1 MRTAPRSPARCHPS
15 PKGGPVLCRAR
26 HRALSRPP
34 RSYAFAALAFLV
46 LAAGLVFPTSAL
58 GAEKAASELPPVTRG
73 VGDFFLAL
81 EGRIDSHGQEVLA
94 EKELEHA
101 RRSDE
106 VSEKLRLDAMN
117 SKGDEYSKSLDAA
130 SQLLDGTA
138 TVEEL
143 ADEGGSTDLSD
154 TGVDSTGEPAASDN
168 TPAAATEKKP
178 SKRSSSKKR
187 KNTIRFN
194 GEYVSYVQ
202 GSPADETA
210 PEATAAAWVSN
221 GDVTDNE
228 NTYFIGHNP
237 GVFSGVMNLDVG
249 DKVTVW
255 DGKGRSR
262 TYYVF
267 DVLTLPNQSNYFRYE
282 GRIAPTGE
290 SITLQTCCADN
301 KHVRCVMAR

>member
-1 MRTAPRSPARCHPS
+1 M
-15 PKGGPVLCRAR
+15 LCRAR

-46 LAAGLVFPTSAL
+46 LAAGLVFPASAL
-58 GAEKAASELPPVTRG
+58 GAETATSELPPVTRG

-168 TPAAATEKKP
+168 TPAAAAEKKP
-178 SKRSSSKKR
+178 SKSTSSKKR

-249 DKVTVW
+249 DKVTVL

>member
-1 MRTAPRSPARCHPS
+1 M
-15 PKGGPVLCRAR
+15 LCRAR
-26 HRALSRPP
+26 HRVLSRPP
-34 RSYAFAALAFLV
+34 LSCAFAALAFLA
-46 LAAGLVFPTSAL
+46 LAAGLVFPASAL
-58 GAEKAASELPPVTRG
+58 GAEAAASEPSPVTLG

-81 EGRIDSHGQEVLA
+81 EERIDSRGQEVLA

-143 ADEGGSTDLSD
+143 TDEGGSTDLSD

-168 TPAAATEKKP
+168 TPAAAAEKKP
-178 SKRSSSKKR
+178 SKSTSSKKR

>member
-1 MRTAPRSPARCHPS
+1 M
-15 PKGGPVLCRAR
+15 LCRAR

-46 LAAGLVFPTSAL
+46 LAAGLVFPASAL
-58 GAEKAASELPPVTRG
+58 GAETATSELPPVTRG

-117 SKGDEYSKSLDAA
+117 SKEDEYSKSLDAA

-168 TPAAATEKKP
+168 TPAAAAEKKP
-178 SKRSSSKKR
+178 SKSTSSKKR

>member
-1 MRTAPRSPARCHPS
+1 MTRRVFNPARSSRRICAHARNARTAT
-15 PKGGPVLCRAR
+15 
-26 HRALSRPP
+26 ALLALTLAVGLLAPTI
-34 RSYAFAALAFLV
+34 AQADEAA
-46 LAAGLVFPTSAL
+46 AANTT
-58 GAEKAASELPPVTRG
+58 PVTQG
-73 VGDFFLAL
+73 LCDFFATL
-81 EGRIDSHGQEVLA
+81 EGRVDAQGQQVIA

-101 RRSDE
+101 RRSEE
-106 VSEKLRLDAMN
+106 VSEKLRMEALN
-117 SKGDEYSKSLDAA
+117 SKGDEYSKSIEAA

-143 ADEGGSTDLSD
+143 VGESAPSESGADGTETDDGGDAASQNA
-154 TGVDSTGEPAASDN
+154 PAATDKK
-168 TPAAATEKKP
+168 PAAP
-178 SKRSSSKKR
+178 SKKSSGDQSSKPR
-187 KNTIRFN
+187 KNMIRFN

-210 PEATAAAWVSN
+210 PATTAAAWVSDGN
-221 GDVTDNE
+221 VTDNE

-237 GVFSGVMNLDVG
+237 GVFSGVMDLELG
-249 DKVTVW
+249 DKITVW

>member
-1 MRTAPRSPARCHPS
+1 M
-15 PKGGPVLCRAR
+15 LCRAR

-46 LAAGLVFPTSAL
+46 LAAGLVFPASAL
-58 GAEKAASELPPVTRG
+58 GAETATSELPPVTRG

-168 TPAAATEKKP
+168 TPAAAAEKKP
-178 SKRSSSKKR
+178 SKSTSSKKR

-237 GVFSGVMNLDVG
+237 GVFSGVMNLRSEERRVG
-249 DKVTVW
+249 K
-255 DGKGRSR
+255 
-262 TYYVF
+262 
-267 DVLTLPNQSNYFRYE
+267 E
-282 GRIAPTGE
+282 
-290 SITLQTCCADN
+290 C
-301 KHVRCVMAR
+301 M

>member
-1 MRTAPRSPARCHPS
+1 
-15 PKGGPVLCRAR
+15 VLCRAR
-26 HRALSRPP
+26 HRALPRPP

-46 LAAGLVFPTSAL
+46 LAAGLVFPASAL
-58 GAEKAASELPPVTRG
+58 GAETATSELPPVTRG

-168 TPAAATEKKP
+168 TPAAAAEKKP
-178 SKRSSSKKR
+178 SKSTSSKKR

>member
-1 MRTAPRSPARCHPS
+1 M
-15 PKGGPVLCRAR
+15 LCRAR

-46 LAAGLVFPTSAL
+46 LAAGLVFPASAL
-58 GAEKAASELPPVTRG
+58 GAETATSELPPVTRG

-168 TPAAATEKKP
+168 TPAAAAEKKP
-178 SKRSSSKKR
+178 SKSTSSKKR

>member
-1 MRTAPRSPARCHPS
+1 MPCRT
-15 PKGGPVLCRAR
+15 R

-34 RSYAFAALAFLV
+34 RSCALAALASLV
-46 LAAGLVFPTSAL
+46 LAVGPAFPASAL
-58 GAEKAASELPPVTRG
+58 GAETATSELPPVTRG

-168 TPAAATEKKP
+168 TPAAAAEKKP
-178 SKRSSSKKR
+178 SKSTSSKKR

-221 GDVTDNE
+221 GDVADNE

>member
-1 MRTAPRSPARCHPS
+1 M
-15 PKGGPVLCRAR
+15 LCRAR

-46 LAAGLVFPTSAL
+46 LAAGLVFPASAL
-58 GAEKAASELPPVTRG
+58 GAETATSELPPVTRG

-168 TPAAATEKKP
+168 TPAAAAEKKP
-178 SKRSSSKKR
+178 SKSTSSKKR

-282 GRIAPTGE
+282 GRISPTGE

>member
-1 MRTAPRSPARCHPS
+1 MPCRT
-15 PKGGPVLCRAR
+15 R

-46 LAAGLVFPTSAL
+46 LAAGLVFPASAL
-58 GAEKAASELPPVTRG
+58 GAETATSELPPVTRG

-143 ADEGGSTDLSD
+143 ADEGDSTDLSD

-168 TPAAATEKKP
+168 TPAAAAEKKP
-178 SKRSSSKKR
+178 SKSTSSKKR

>member
-1 MRTAPRSPARCHPS
+1 M
-15 PKGGPVLCRAR
+15 LCRAR

-46 LAAGLVFPTSAL
+46 LAAGLVFPASAL
-58 GAEKAASELPPVTRG
+58 GAETATSELPPVTRG

-130 SQLLDGTA
+130 AQLLDGTA

-168 TPAAATEKKP
+168 TPAAAAEKKP
-178 SKRSSSKKR
+178 SKSTSSKKR

>member
-1 MRTAPRSPARCHPS
+1 MRTAPRSPARRHPS

-34 RSYAFAALAFLV
+34 RSCAFAALAFLA
-46 LAAGLVFPTSAL
+46 LAVGLVFPASAL
-58 GAEKAASELPPVTRG
+58 GAEKAASEPSPVTLG

-81 EGRIDSHGQEVLA
+81 EERIDSRGQEVLA

-154 TGVDSTGEPAASDN
+154 TGVDSTGEPAASDSA
-168 TPAAATEKKP
+168 PAAAAEKKP
-178 SKRSSSKKR
+178 SKSTSSKKR

>member
-1 MRTAPRSPARCHPS
+1 MTRRVFSPARS
-15 PKGGPVLCRAR
+15 NRRAR
-26 HRALSRPP
+26 AGA
-34 RSYAFAALAFLV
+34 RSAHATAVLLALA
-46 LAAGLVFPTSAL
+46 LAAGPFAPTIAQADEAPATSM
-58 GAEKAASELPPVTRG
+58 SPVTQG
-73 VGDFFLAL
+73 LCDFFTTL
-81 EGRIDSHGQEVLA
+81 EGRVDAHGQQVLV

-101 RRSDE
+101 RRSEE
-106 VSEKLRLDAMN
+106 VSEKLRIEALN
-117 SKGDEYSKSLDAA
+117 SKGDEYSKSIEAA
-130 SQLLDGTA
+130 SQLLNGTA

-143 ADEGGSTDLSD
+143 VGEASSDGNGAEADDGSSATA
-154 TGVDSTGEPAASDN
+154 TEETPAASS
-168 TPAAATEKKP
+168 EK
-178 SKRSSSKKR
+178 STDSSSSKPR
-187 KNTIRFN
+187 KNMIRFN

-202 GSPADETA
+202 GSPSDETA
-210 PEATAAAWVSN
+210 PATTAAAWVSD

-237 GVFSGVMNLDVG
+237 GVFSGVMDLELG
-249 DKVTVW
+249 DKITVW

>member
-1 MRTAPRSPARCHPS
+1 M
-15 PKGGPVLCRAR
+15 LCRAR
-26 HRALSRPP
+26 HRALPRPP

-46 LAAGLVFPTSAL
+46 LAAGLVFPASAL
-58 GAEKAASELPPVTRG
+58 GAETATSELPPVTRG

-168 TPAAATEKKP
+168 TPAAAAEKKP
-178 SKRSSSKKR
+178 SKSTSSKKR

>member
-1 MRTAPRSPARCHPS
+1 MTRRVFSPARSNRRICA
-15 PKGGPVLCRAR
+15 GAR
-26 HRALSRPP
+26 SARTATALLALTLAVGLLAPTI
-34 RSYAFAALAFLV
+34 AQADEAA
-46 LAAGLVFPTSAL
+46 AANTT
-58 GAEKAASELPPVTRG
+58 PVTQG
-73 VGDFFLAL
+73 LCDFFATL
-81 EGRIDSHGQEVLA
+81 EGRVDAHGQQVLV

-101 RRSDE
+101 RRSEE
-106 VSEKLRLDAMN
+106 VSEKLRIEALN
-117 SKGDEYSKSLDAA
+117 SKGDEYSKSIEAA
-130 SQLLDGTA
+130 SQLLNGTA

-143 ADEGGSTDLSD
+143 VGEASSDGNGAEADDGSSATA
-154 TGVDSTGEPAASDN
+154 TEETPAASS
-168 TPAAATEKKP
+168 EK
-178 SKRSSSKKR
+178 STDSSSSKPR
-187 KNTIRFN
+187 KNMIRFN

-202 GSPADETA
+202 GSPSDETA
-210 PEATAAAWVSN
+210 PATTAAAWVSD

-237 GVFSGVMNLDVG
+237 GVFSGVMDLELG
-249 DKVTVW
+249 DKITVW

>member
-1 MRTAPRSPARCHPS
+1 M
-15 PKGGPVLCRAR
+15 LCRAR

-46 LAAGLVFPTSAL
+46 LAAGPVFPASAL
-58 GAEKAASELPPVTRG
+58 GAETATSELPPVTRG

-168 TPAAATEKKP
+168 TPAAAAEKKP
-178 SKRSSSKKR
+178 SKSTSSKKR
-187 KNTIRFN
+187 KNTIRFS